1 MEAASGQTS
10 VQLVLLA
17 GLHLWARAM
26 RALLG
31 QHQTAFLL
39 PAHPVHVCDGTTL
52 QASRTYLTGPQL
64 DHMQCTLLKPAKH
77 TCALRRQRIQ
87 PQSAPMADA
96 E

>member
-64 DHMQCTLLKPAKH
+64 DHMQ
-77 TCALRRQRIQ
+77 
-87 PQSAPMADA
+87 
-96 E
+96 